1 MTVMAQ
7 QDTVSSLSG
16 KRIWLKRSRYSDI
29 LATNS
34 TQLNTGRSD
43 IKECPVFTLLGTNW
57 NNGTNT
63 ELFYWN
69 LNNVASNRNCNISD
83 HFTAMYSYV
92 SEVLK
97 TFTIKI
103 RVDSFTL
110 PL

>member
-1 MTVMAQ
+1 MAQ

-83 HFTAMYSYV
+83 HFTAMYSYM
-92 SEVLK
+92 SGVLK
-97 TFTIKI
+97 TFTNKKI